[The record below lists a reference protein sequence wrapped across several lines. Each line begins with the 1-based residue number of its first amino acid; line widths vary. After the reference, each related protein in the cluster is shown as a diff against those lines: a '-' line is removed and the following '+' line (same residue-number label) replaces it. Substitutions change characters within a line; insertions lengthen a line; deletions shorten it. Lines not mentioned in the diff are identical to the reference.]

1 MNIAVI
7 KHQPNAGAH
16 YLFSVPE
23 GVKLKAGD
31 LVMCQTRHG
40 EAYGWLAYDSFE
52 VEGAAL
58 EALCRAHGAKTLK
71 PIVGIYE
78 LSSFE
83 KTEHPMCRCAL
94 QVANPTREIVIKGNN
109 AKAVTVTM
117 NAQITDVIRE
127 PDSDPCVSA
136 KRTAAEYAR
145 CIKDVLNV
153 DDVVVTDLKV
163 FIHDGQ
169 ERV

>member
-16 YLFSVPE
+16 YLFSVPA

-71 PIVGIYE
+71 PIVGVYE
-78 LSSFE
+78 LASFE
-83 KTEHPMCRCAL
+83 EKTGGAS
-94 QVANPTREIVIKGNN
+94 EIVIKGNN

-127 PDSDPCVSA
+127 PDSDPCVFA
-136 KRTAAEYAR
+136 KRTAAEYAQ
-145 CIKDVLNV
+145 CIKELLNV

>member
-7 KHQPNAGAH
+7 KHQPNAGEH
-16 YLFSVPE
+16 YLFTVPE
-23 GVKLKAGD
+23 GVRLKAGD

-71 PIVGIYE
+71 PIVGVYE
-78 LSSFE
+78 LASFEE
-83 KTEHPMCRCAL
+83 KTEGS
-94 QVANPTREIVIKGNN
+94 REIVIKGHN

-117 NAQITDVIRE
+117 NAQITEIIND
-127 PDSDPCVSA
+127 PDYKPLVDE
-136 KRTAAEYAR
+136 KITAAEYAKR
-145 CIKDVLNV
+145 VKERLHV

-163 FIHDGQ
+163 FIRD
-169 ERV
+169 E

>member
-7 KHQPNAGAH
+7 KHQPNAGVH

-31 LVMCQTRHG
+31 LVMCQTSRG

-71 PIVGIYE
+71 PIVGVYE
-78 LSSFE
+78 LASFEE
-83 KTEHPMCRCAL
+83 KTESA
-94 QVANPTREIVIKGNN
+94 REIVIKGHN
-109 AKAVTVTM
+109 AKAVTVTI
-117 NAQITDVIRE
+117 NAQITEIIED
-127 PDSDPCVSA
+127 PDA
-136 KRTAAEYAR
+136 KPLVDERITAAEYAQR
-145 CIKDVLNV
+145 IKARLYV
-153 DDVVVTDLKV
+153 DDVVVTDLKI
-163 FIHDGQ
+163 FIDDGQ